1 MPIGQVLLTAVSLG
15 FYPLR
20 GALHLL
26 ALLSPVLGFLT
37 VLPNATFSN
46 VPHILRQ
53 NSSTFFPF
61 SFQVMTWWLMAP
73 QGECWGRGLA
83 AQVQEDKGGELQD
96 FCGALVAESTSSD
109 TSHATMIISQDT
121 HTGVAAFY

>member
-1 MPIGQVLLTAVSLG
+1 MPIVQVLLTAVSLG
-15 FYPLR
+15 FYPLL

-46 VPHILRQ
+46 VPHILMQ

-61 SFQVMTWWLMAP
+61 FFQVMTWWLT
-73 QGECWGRGLA
+73 QGECWGRSLA
-83 AQVQEDKGGELQD
+83 AQVQEDKGGEPQA

-121 HTGVAAFY
+121 HTGVAGFY